1 MSEWTVVTV
10 IVVLSGL
17 VISFVKPLVTL
28 NGTLTRLTDAV
39 AVLQRELKEIS
50 DRNREAHGRL
60 WEKEAEQDERLQDH
74 ELRLSRMEQTGDAQ

>member
-28 NGTLTRLTDAV
+28 NGTLTRLADAV
-39 AVLQRELKEIS
+39 AVLERELKDMS

-60 WEKEAEQDERLQDH
+60 WEKEAEQDERLRDH
-74 ELRLSRMEQTGDAQ
+74 ELRLSRMERTGDTQ

>member
-28 NGTLTRLTDAV
+28 NGTLTRLADAV

-74 ELRLSRMEQTGDAQ
+74 ELRLSRMERTGETQ